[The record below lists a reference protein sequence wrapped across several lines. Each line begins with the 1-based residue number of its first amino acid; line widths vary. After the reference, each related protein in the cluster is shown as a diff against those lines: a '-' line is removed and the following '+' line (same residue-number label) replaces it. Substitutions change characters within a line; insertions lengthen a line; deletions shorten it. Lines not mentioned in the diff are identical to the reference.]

1 MAGLA
6 CKQPELEY
14 DMDMKPMPMLEYVVA
29 KLASRRHTYQQIADG
44 SGVPRST
51 VEKIARRETR
61 NPGVLHVE
69 RLVVFFHRGDA

>member
-1 MAGLA
+1 
-6 CKQPELEY
+6 
-14 DMDMKPMPMLEYVVA
+14 MDMKSMVMLEYVVA
-29 KLASRRHTYQQIADG
+29 KLASSRHTYQQIADG

-69 RLVVFFHRGDA
+69 RLARFFRK

>member
-1 MAGLA
+1 
-6 CKQPELEY
+6 
-14 DMDMKPMPMLEYVVA
+14 MKPISMLDYVVA
-29 KLASRRHTYQQIADG
+29 QLASRRYTYRQVAEG
-44 SGVPRST
+44 SGVARRT